1 MLVGKIDARPVVLTM
16 ASMAMLM
23 ARQRV
28 KMRIDEFAA
37 DAVLRNDQT
46 QNTTR
51 VETIQESAF
60 DAETMV
66 TISICS
72 RVACSASEVL

>member
-1 MLVGKIDARPVVLTM
+1 LLVAKIDARPVVLTM

-37 DAVLRNDQT
+37 DAVLRNDANQEHHARGDD
-46 QNTTR
+46 TR
-51 VETIQESAF
+51 ECVRRG
-60 DAETMV
+60 DHGY
-66 TISICS
+66 
-72 RVACSASEVL
+72 RKHL